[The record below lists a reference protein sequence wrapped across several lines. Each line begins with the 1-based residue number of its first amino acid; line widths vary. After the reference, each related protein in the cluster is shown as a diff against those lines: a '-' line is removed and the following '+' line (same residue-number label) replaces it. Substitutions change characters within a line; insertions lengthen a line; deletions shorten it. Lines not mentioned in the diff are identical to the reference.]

1 MININNNIECVI
13 KTPKIPPE
21 LRLDNKIIELNII
34 QIIIIHAPIFPNAQ
48 TPAPN
53 IPPL

>member
-1 MININNNIECVI
+1 MNTSIECVI

-21 LRLDNKIIELNII
+21 LRLFNKIIELINTQTII
-34 QIIIIHAPIFPNAQ
+34 THAPILPNAQ